1 MKKLMVLLALI
12 VVMVFPSVAA
22 ASSQDNIVMVG
33 KNAHVSAGSVL
44 SGSVV
49 VIGADAIIEG
59 HVRDSVVV
67 IFGNIYLEPN
77 AIVDGSVVSVGG
89 SLTSKAGAQIGGEQV
104 SLGLGDINIGNLPRF
119 NMPFRFFSP
128 IASLWKVLSIVFL
141 GWVVF
146 WLFPGPV
153 LKISEAAR
161 AEPLKAVLFGL
172 LGYLAV
178 IPVSIMMLI
187 TLVGIPLI
195 PFLWLALL
203 VGRFVGQVALGLL
216 AGRYLAHKLNREM
229 TDAWV
234 VVMGLFVLGLVT
246 IIPIAGG
253 LASLFYSLLGFGA
266 VIWTKF
272 GRVSAV

>member
-1 MKKLMVLLALI
+1 MTGVQTCALPI
-12 VVMVFPSVAA
+12 S
-22 ASSQDNIVMVG
+22 
-33 KNAHVSAGSVL
+33 
-44 SGSVV
+44 
-49 VIGADAIIEG
+49 IIEG

-89 SLTSKAGAQIGGEQV
+89 SLDRKQGAQIGGEQV
-104 SLGLGDINIGNLPRF
+104 SLGIGDLNISNLPRF
-119 NMPFRFFSP
+119 NRSFRFFSP

-146 WLFPGPV
+146 WLFPVPILRIGQ
-153 LKISEAAR
+153 AAQ

-178 IPVSIMMLI
+178 IPLSIMLLI

-203 VGRFVGQVALGLL
+203 VGRFIGQVALGLI

-234 VVMGLFVLGLVT
+234 VVMGLFVLGLIT
-246 IIPIAGG
+246 IIPVAGG

-272 GRVSAV
+272 GRVSPA

>member
-1 MKKLMVLLALI
+1 MKKIAILLAL
-12 VVMVFPSVAA
+12 VVMIAFPSAA
-22 ASSQDNIVMVG
+22 AAASQDNIVMVG
-33 KNAHVSAGSVL
+33 KDAHVSAGTIL

-67 IFGNIYLEPN
+67 ILGNIHLEPN
-77 AIVDGSVVSVGG
+77 AVVDGSVVSVGG
-89 SLTSKAGAQIGGEQV
+89 SLNRKAGAQIGGEQV

-119 NMPFRFFSP
+119 NMSFRFFSP

-146 WLFPGPV
+146 WLFPDPV
-153 LKISEAAR
+153 IKISQAAQ

-178 IPVSIMMLI
+178 IPVSIMMLM

-203 VGRFVGQVALGLL
+203 VGRFIGQVALGLL

-234 VVMGLFVLGLVT
+234 VVLGLFVLGLAT
-246 IIPIAGG
+246 IIPVAGG
-253 LASLFYSLLGFGA
+253 LATLFYSLLGFGA

>member
-1 MKKLMVLLALI
+1 MKKVAILLAL
-12 VVMVFPSVAA
+12 VLMVFPSIAGAA
-22 ASSQDNIVMVG
+22 TQDNSIVMMG
-33 KNAHVSAGSVL
+33 KEAHVPAGTVL

-49 VIGADAIIEG
+49 VFGADAIIEG

-67 IFGNIYLEPN
+67 IFGNIRLEPN
-77 AIVDGSVVSVGG
+77 AVVDGSVVSVGG
-89 SLTSKAGAQIGGEQV
+89 SLDRKVGAQVGGEQV
-104 SLGLGDINIGNLPRF
+104 SLGLGDINIGHLPRF
-119 NMPFRFFSP
+119 NMSYGFFSP

-153 LKISEAAR
+153 LRVSQAVQ

-178 IPVSIMMLI
+178 IPLSIMLLI

-195 PFLWLALL
+195 PFLWMALL

-216 AGRYLAHKLNREM
+216 AGRYLAQKLNNEM
-229 TDAWV
+229 TDAWAV
-234 VVMGLFVLGLVT
+234 AMGLFALGLVT
-246 IIPIAGG
+246 IIPVAGG